1 MPSSPEIIEVSFDKG
16 GMELDE
22 LKEELAEEVGENKPL
37 VVELVGHESDPGDE
51 DLEMQD
57 LDSELGEEDDD
68 SSDPDYDSSR
78 NR

>member
-1 MPSSPEIIEVSFDKG
+1 VPSSPEIIEVSFDKG

>member
-1 MPSSPEIIEVSFDKG
+1 MSFDKG